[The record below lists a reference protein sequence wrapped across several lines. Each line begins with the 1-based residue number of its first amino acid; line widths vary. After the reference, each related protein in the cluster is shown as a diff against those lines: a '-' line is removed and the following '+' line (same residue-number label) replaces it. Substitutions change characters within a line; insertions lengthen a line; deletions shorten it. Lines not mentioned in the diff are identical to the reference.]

1 MGFFA
6 NLMSKARGM
15 SRANKRLSKLPQ
27 KHLAPVEEIVEQGM
41 LVDQVAI
48 RMSVKNSIIMN
59 ALKRNVDYK
68 VDEIKEL
75 VREKALELAAERG
88 SDARHIARV
97 RDEVRKYGRSAW
109 QETEYGSQDSRTLKH
124 RQEVYEQ
131 LAEELRGIAHDDS
144 YVAETAEKAREAAW
158 SEIGD
163 SLKERATH
171 PYYSGGSSPEYQEA
185 REDRIQAFIEE
196 DLTALIK
203 AQTEDTESAGGLF
216 KRKKK

>member
-6 NLMSKARGM
+6 KLLSKARGI

-59 ALKRNVDYK
+59 ALKRNMDYK
-68 VDEIKEL
+68 VDEIKDL
-75 VREKALELAAERG
+75 VREKALELATERG
-88 SDARHIARV
+88 SDAKHIARV

-131 LAEELRGIAHDDS
+131 LSEELRGLAGDDT
-144 YVAETAEKAREAAW
+144 YVAATAERAREAAW

-185 REDRIQAFIEE
+185 REDRIQSFIEE

-203 AQTEDTESAGGLF
+203 AQTEDAESAGGLF